1 MNFSSKRILVAICLT
16 LVLISGCFP
25 GLEPAGQTPTLDSLR
40 VVAVESF
47 LADIAQQVAGDAFEV
62 DTLVPYGVD
71 PHVYQPTPKDLAKMA
86 ESDVLVMNGG
96 GLESWISESLENIEG
111 QRSLIDAS
119 DGLPSRKMSE
129 DEIAEHGGDE
139 HTIDPHFWLDP
150 NLVKQYVTNIRDGF
164 AAADPARA
172 DKYKTN
178 ADAYIQK
185 LTELDAW
192 VKGEIE
198 KIAPAE
204 RILVTNH
211 ESFGY
216 FADRY
221 GFEVIG
227 AIIPSVSSGS
237 SPSAKHLA
245 ELIDKIRESGA
256 KVIFLETGANPQL
269 AAQIAAETGV
279 KVVNGLASHSLEMS
293 ADQAATYLELIRH
306 NVRLIVDALQ

>member
-1 MNFSSKRILVAICLT
+1 MNFSSKRKLVAISLT
-16 LVLISGCFP
+16 LVLISSCTSGMKQ
-25 GLEPAGQTPTLDSLR
+25 ADQTPTLDLLR

-71 PHVYQPTPKDLAKMA
+71 PHVYQPTPKDLAKIA

-119 DGLPSRKMSE
+119 DGLPSRTMSE
-129 DEIAEHGGDE
+129 DEIAEHAGDE

-164 AAADPARA
+164 SAADPDRA
-172 DKYKTN
+172 DEYKAN
-178 ADAYIQK
+178 ADAYIQN

-192 VKGEIE
+192 VRGEVE
-198 KIAPAE
+198 KIPPAE

-221 GFEVIG
+221 GFKIIG
-227 AIIPSVSSGS
+227 AIIPSVSSGA

-245 ELIDKIRESGA
+245 DLIDKIRASGA

-279 KVVNGLASHSLEMS
+279 KVVNGLASHSLELS
-293 ADQAATYLELIRH
+293 SGQAATYLELMRH